1 MNPVL
6 AALLDAK
13 TLAVILTCM
22 GSAIAWLVKQAR
34 VSRTAHQS
42 CEIKLA
48 IVTQERKA
56 DYAEIKRLTGA
67 VEILTAL
74 LKKEI
79 HIG

>member
-6 AALLDAK
+6 AALLDPKA
-13 TLAVILTCM
+13 LAVILTCM

-34 VSRTAHQS
+34 TARLAHQS

-48 IVTQERKA
+48 VIRQEQKA
-56 DYAEIKRLTGA
+56 DHAEIKRLTGA
-67 VEILTAL
+67 VEVLTTL

-79 HIG
+79 HVA

>member
-6 AALLDAK
+6 MALLDPKA
-13 TLAVILTCM
+13 LVVILTSM
-22 GSAIAWLVKQAR
+22 ASAIAWLVKQAR
-34 VSRTAHQS
+34 TARIAHQS

-48 IVTQERKA
+48 VITQERKS
-56 DYAEIKRLTGA
+56 DHAEIRRLTGA
-67 VEILTAL
+67 VETLTAL